1 MKQIVRTQQEID
13 AVIDKANKSFNEGS
27 AFKGESYEAGLKSMY
42 EWLTQED
49 AYDPFDEA
57 EGTINRALYNLKRDR
72 IKKVVLPMIAE
83 KSSMAMVNIKEDHGL
98 QNDCGFDS
106 MDEIE
111 LMILLEN
118 EFSIAIPD
126 GAFDS
131 VKTVADVIDYL
142 FNKVQ

>member
-42 EWLTQED
+42 EWLTQEE
-49 AYDPFDEA
+49 AYGPFDEA

-72 IKKVVLPMIAE
+72 IKKVVIPFIAD
-83 KSSMAMVNIKEDHGL
+83 KSFLDTGNIKEGHVL
-98 QNDCGFDS
+98 RNDCGFDS
-106 MDEIE
+106 LDEIE
-111 LMILLEN
+111 LTMYLEK
-118 EFSIAIPD
+118 EFSITIPD
-126 GAFDS
+126 GDFDS
-131 VKTVADVIDYL
+131 VETVADVIDYL